1 MRILDAIQD
10 QDQVKRLL
18 NRRPEFQ
25 GEAQAQLTAAVS
37 SILSRVKEGGDRA
50 LIDFT
55 ARFDRVSLDT
65 ANLKVTAPE
74 CEIAYQRVSGDFLE
88 AIRQAKRN
96 IIDFHTKQL
105 PKDWLDIKEDGIIL
119 GQRFQAV
126 ASAGLYV
133 PGGVAGTTPLVS
145 SVLMNALP
153 AGVAGVGRI
162 IICTP
167 PDGAG
172 GVNPYLLVAAVE
184 CGITEVYK
192 AGGAQAI
199 AAMAFGT
206 ESIRPVDVIVGPGNQ
221 YVTEAKRQVFGY
233 VGLDMLAGPSE
244 IMVIADETNH
254 PAYIAADLLSQA
266 EHGPVGQNGI
276 FLLTPSAKL
285 ANAVAVELEKQL
297 ADLSR
302 NEIAAG
308 SLAAGGAI
316 IITADLEA
324 AFELLN
330 YSAPEHL
337 ELLIADAWSYLG
349 KVKNAGAIFIGPYST
364 EPIGDYIAGTN
375 HVLPTVG
382 TARFASGLNVDHFI
396 KKSSIIY
403 YNQTGIRRYGPAAM
417 TIAGVEG
424 LGAHANAVKIRM
436 EGSNANRGN

>member
-10 QDQVKRLL
+10 KEQVMRLL
-18 NRRPEFQ
+18 NRRPDFL

-37 SILSRVKEGGDRA
+37 SILSRVKAEGDRA
-50 LIDFT
+50 LVDFT
-55 ARFDRVSLDT
+55 ARFDRVSLDM
-65 ANLKVTAPE
+65 ANLRVTAAE
-74 CEIAYQRVSGDFLE
+74 CELAYKLVSGDFLE
-88 AIRQAKRN
+88 AIRRAKRN

-105 PKDWLDIKEDGIIL
+105 PKDWLDIKTDGMIL
-119 GQRFQAV
+119 GQRYQAV
-126 ASAGLYV
+126 AAAGLYV

-153 AGVAGVGRI
+153 AMVAGVGRI

-167 PDGAG
+167 PDGVG
-172 GVNPYLLVAAVE
+172 GVNPYLLVAAAE

-192 AGGAQAI
+192 AGGAQAV

-244 IMVIADETNH
+244 IMVIADDANH

-266 EHGPVGQNGI
+266 EHGPVGANGI
-276 FLLTPSAKL
+276 FMLTPSAQL
-285 ANAVAVELEKQL
+285 ANAVAIEVEKQL

-302 NEIAAG
+302 NEIAVG
-308 SLAAGGAI
+308 SLASGGAI

-330 YSAPEHL
+330 YCAPEHL
-337 ELLIADAWSYLG
+337 ELLLADAWSYLG
-349 KVKNAGAIFIGPYST
+349 KVRNAGAIFIGPYST

-375 HVLPTVG
+375 HVLPTAG
-382 TARFASGLNVDHFI
+382 TARFASGLNVDHFM

-403 YNQTGIRRYGPAAM
+403 YNQTGIRRDGPAAI
-417 TIAGVEG
+417 TIAEVEG
-424 LGAHANAVKIRM
+424 LDAHARAVKIRM